1 MDANLKEYEELSS
14 QLSSSAGENESGPDE
29 DVAESSPSREWQYR
43 EWFLLGI
50 DYGLLQTNCMSMMK
64 EFLRNPGTNG
74 TRSRSL
80 TERVYDAWWLA
91 NEWNLDSEQH
101 CGPDVKKQ
109 VEKWCAEASLFLQNR
124 MAYLNLETFG
134 DDLPPEDEVDTR
146 RKWPPEPLSTDW
158 FDYKKSFELLMESKD
173 ALVHQCSLNNA
184 RLPGSVIVD
193 EGTIRDDPDEH
204 AKTDI
209 LEHAAYLKSRSESN
223 ASLKEYWRKMVS
235 FHLEDL
241 LQYNSEMAFI
251 NADKVN

>member
-1 MDANLKEYEELSS
+1 
-14 QLSSSAGENESGPDE
+14 
-29 DVAESSPSREWQYR
+29 
-43 EWFLLGI
+43 
-50 DYGLLQTNCMSMMK
+50 
-64 EFLRNPGTNG
+64 
-74 TRSRSL
+74 
-80 TERVYDAWWLA
+80 
-91 NEWNLDSEQH
+91 
-101 CGPDVKKQ
+101 
-109 VEKWCAEASLFLQNR
+109 

-204 AKTDI
+204 VKMNI
-209 LEHAAYLKSRSESN
+209 LEHAAYLKSRSEDN

-251 NADKVN
+251 NAEKVN